1 MRSKL
6 YIIVIIISYY
16 ICKILFHNTLI
27 ILISMTLF
35 KKKFSHRNS
44 LNPICLAEYGG
55 PVDPA
60 IAFGGFGD
68 SEQGISSKISYTSSK
83 SLVLTLVLNN
93 HLEKERLE
101 PVLKWEKM

>member
-1 MRSKL
+1 
-6 YIIVIIISYY
+6 
-16 ICKILFHNTLI
+16 
-27 ILISMTLF
+27 MTLYSNNF
-35 KKKFSHRNS
+35 FYRNS

-68 SEQGISSKISYTSSK
+68 SEQGISSKTSYTSAK

-93 HLEKERLE
+93 HLEKEQLE